1 MKAFSA
7 EDVVSEIDCS
17 TRGVN
22 GELFKVYV
30 HYLFACSMINFDE
43 CQKTGNVGA
52 LDTEGKLWHKTRLP
66 FEYRHPN
73 FARVQLRRFEIPKS
87 DANLKSHIMSRIS
100 LRLYRVAGL
109 LD

>member
-1 MKAFSA
+1 
-7 EDVVSEIDCS
+7 
-17 TRGVN
+17 
-22 GELFKVYV
+22 VYV

-43 CQKTGNVGA
+43 CQKTGNAFG
-52 LDTEGKLWHKTRLP
+52 LDSEGKLWHKTKLP
-66 FEYRHPN
+66 FEFRVPN
-73 FARVQLRRFEIPKS
+73 FARIQLRRFEIPKS